1 MKKVK
6 NTQLPE
12 ILPVL
17 PLVDKVLFPGMVL
30 PVLVGREQSL
40 EAVMMAMNNN
50 KMLFVVAQKEN
61 KTEKLNPDDIFSFG
75 TIATIV
81 SMVRLPNG
89 LLKILLEGLYPAHI
103 QSVTNTNDYLECT
116 FKVIDYRDDK
126 NDKDLEILFKQL
138 ERLFTEYVRANDN
151 IPNEL
156 LDTYENLESFQ
167 QKVFFV
173 VANINEKNKTKQQLL
188 EAPNLK
194 EQILIAINLLETEL
208 QVLKV
213 HKEIENKVREKLVSN
228 QKKAIIQEQIRIL
241 KQELGDEVDEI
252 EDTDIQKFKEMA
264 KKAKL
269 PKNIYEK
276 FNEEIK
282 KLAKTHPF
290 SPEYSVTRNYIEW
303 LVKVPWTKKTKDNL
317 DISVVKKILDEDH
330 YGLEKPKERILEYI
344 SVLNLVKSLRGQILC
359 LVGPP
364 GVGKTSLAKSI
375 ARALNRNFVRISLGG
390 VRDEAEIR
398 GHRRTYVGALP
409 GKIIQAMKK
418 AGSINPV
425 ILLDEIDKMTSDF
438 RGDPASAML
447 EVLDPEQNKAFN
459 DHYLEVDYDLSNVF
473 FITTANVMYNI
484 PAPLLDRMEVIE
496 LPGYLS
502 NEKIH
507 IALNH
512 IIPKQKELNGLK
524 DIKIIWQKSSLNY
537 LIDNY
542 TREAGVR
549 NLERTIAS
557 LMRKI
562 AKDIV
567 ENKMKIDDKLTITL
581 TEKKITSYL
590 GVPKYTKDFA
600 YTEPKIGVA
609 NGLARTST
617 GGDVMVVE
625 ATAMKGSEKLILTG
639 KLGDVMKESATTAFS
654 FIKANADYFGI
665 NPETYEKKDIHIHF
679 PEGAI
684 PKDGPSAGITIAT
697 VLVSILANKKVNP
710 DFAMTGEI
718 TLQGNI
724 LPIGGLNE
732 KLLAAKRL
740 KINNV
745 IIPAE
750 NEKDLTEIKQDIKA
764 GLNIIFVKN
773 YFEAYKFLFINE

>member
-303 LVKVPWTKKTKDNL
+303 LEKVPWTKKTKDNL

-609 NGLARTST
+609 NGLAWTST

-773 YFEAYKFLFINE
+773 YFEAYKYLFINE

>member
-609 NGLARTST
+609 NGLAWTST